1 MLWLMSGVLSTDRT
15 AGSRADEAL
24 RVRGLTK
31 KFRNGVMAVEGLDL
45 TVSRGDVFGLLGPN
59 GAGKTTTLRMI
70 MGLVHPTAG
79 SVALFGEPAGP
90 GVAVLERVGALVEG
104 PGFVPHLSGLE
115 NLRQWWRY
123 GGRDLSESNMDHALE
138 IAGLGEAVNRKYK
151 TYSSGM
157 RQRLGVAQAMLGNPD
172 LLVLDEPTTGLDP
185 QQMVEIRAMIRSIS
199 ASGVTVFLSSNLLA
213 EVEQVCT
220 HVAIMNKGRLVS
232 AGTVEQL
239 TAGANVVYLE
249 VDDVAGAQRTLASTP
264 GVRSVKSQ
272 VPGLAV
278 ELDGIDRSEVVS
290 VLVHASIGVRTVMA
304 RNRLEDAFLEML
316 SAPPGAGEAPPRVP
330 AGSRASVGGS
340 SGVEEQGR

>member
-1 MLWLMSGVLSTDRT
+1 MV
-15 AGSRADEAL
+15 GSATNPATNDAL

-31 KFRNGVMAVEGLDL
+31 RFRNGVTAVQGLDL

-79 SVALFGEPAGP
+79 SVSLFGEPAGP
-90 GVAVLERVGALVEG
+90 GAGVLERVGALVEG
-104 PGFVPHLSGLE
+104 PGFVPHLSGME

-123 GGRDLSESNMDHALE
+123 GGSELSESNIEHALE

-157 RQRLGVAQAMLGNPD
+157 RQRLGVAQAMLGKPD
-172 LLVLDEPTTGLDP
+172 LLLLDEPTTGLDP

-199 ASGVTVFLSSNLLA
+199 ASGVTVFLSSHLLA

-220 HVAIMNKGRLVS
+220 HAAIMNKGRLVS

-239 TAGANVVYLE
+239 TSGANVVYLE
-249 VDDVAGAQRTLASTP
+249 VDDTSGAEKALAAVA
-264 GVRSVKSQ
+264 GVRSVNGQ
-272 VPGLAV
+272 DPGLVV
-278 ELDGIDRSEVVS
+278 ELDGVDRSQVVS
-290 VLVHASIGVRTVMA
+290 ALVHAGIGVRTVMA

-316 SAPPGAGEAPPRVP
+316 GSHPVSGEDAPRMPAPPPTAAAGHL
-330 AGSRASVGGS
+330 AGQ
-340 SGVEEQGR
+340 EQAR